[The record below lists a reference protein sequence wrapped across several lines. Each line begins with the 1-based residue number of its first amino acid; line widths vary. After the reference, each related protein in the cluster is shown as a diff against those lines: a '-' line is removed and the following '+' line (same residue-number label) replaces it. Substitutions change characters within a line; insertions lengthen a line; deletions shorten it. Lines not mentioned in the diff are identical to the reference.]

1 MKKLLSSAL
10 AFVMAL
16 SLASCG
22 NGNSPSGNTSTPV
35 NPGSSISTD
44 SSASGEIDHTKGE
57 TIAWKFG
64 HGQTEDNPAVVATIA
79 FADAIKE
86 ATDGRWTIDVYAGGS
101 LGSELEVLEMT
112 RVNTV
117 QLFYANISSMEQYV
131 PDFGV
136 YVLPY
141 LFHSWDDVEDYLE
154 NSPKGAALWT
164 ELEKVSNLKFV
175 GCQYN
180 GTRCLSTVGI
190 PPIKSPAD
198 LSGVKIRSMEAPV
211 WQNVIKALGGTPI
224 PVAFTEV
231 YMGLQTKVVQGQ
243 ENPISV
249 TYFQKFYEVLDDLY
263 KTDHCYNI
271 STIVSNTEAW
281 ESLSDNDK
289 ALFKDMWD
297 KYMVDY
303 YNEIYA
309 EYEDIALKEMAEAGL
324 NIWEQSDLDMDAF
337 YANANKIIEEEY
349 MSNDVYASYINDI
362 RERYHY

>member
-117 QLFYANISSMEQYV
+117 QLF
-131 PDFGV
+131 
-136 YVLPY
+136 
-141 LFHSWDDVEDYLE
+141 
-154 NSPKGAALWT
+154 
-164 ELEKVSNLKFV
+164 
-175 GCQYN
+175 
-180 GTRCLSTVGI
+180 
-190 PPIKSPAD
+190 
-198 LSGVKIRSMEAPV
+198 IRK
-211 WQNVIKALGGTPI
+211 N
-224 PVAFTEV
+224 
-231 YMGLQTKVVQGQ
+231 
-243 ENPISV
+243 
-249 TYFQKFYEVLDDLY
+249 
-263 KTDHCYNI
+263 
-271 STIVSNTEAW
+271 
-281 ESLSDNDK
+281 
-289 ALFKDMWD
+289 
-297 KYMVDY
+297 
-303 YNEIYA
+303 
-309 EYEDIALKEMAEAGL
+309 
-324 NIWEQSDLDMDAF
+324 
-337 YANANKIIEEEY
+337 
-349 MSNDVYASYINDI
+349 
-362 RERYHY
+362 